1 MKLYSVHYRHEDAAS
16 LSGLAERAVL
26 VKEGF
31 CWPALLFGPVW
42 LAWRGLWLALAFYV
56 ALMLVAVAFAMLMGL
71 PNGDVSLVTMVV
83 NLLLA
88 LEGNGLCR
96 WSLERRRYHE
106 RAIVAGGNLPEAE
119 ERFFASWSAAHK
131 AVPQSPAAS

>member
-16 LSGLAERAVL
+16 LASLAERAVL

-31 CWPALLFGPVW
+31 CWPALLLGPMW
-42 LAWRGLWLALAFYV
+42 LAWCGLWLALAFYI
-56 ALMLVAVAFAMLMGL
+56 ALMLVVVAFAMLMGL
-71 PNGDVSLVTMVV
+71 PNGDVSFITMVAQ
-83 NLLLA
+83 LLLA

-106 RAIVAGGNLPEAE
+106 RAIVAGGNLSEAE
-119 ERFFASWSAAHK
+119 ERFYASWSAVHK
-131 AVPQSPAAS
+131 RVADGSAAS

>member
-16 LSGLAERAVL
+16 LVGLAECAVL

-56 ALMLVAVAFAMLMGL
+56 ALMLVVVAIAMLTGL
-71 PNGDVSLVTMVV
+71 PNSAVSFIAMII

-119 ERFFASWSAAHK
+119 EHFFTSLSAGHK
-131 AVPQSPAAS
+131 VVAQGPATS